1 MSAFLNQHFSP
12 VRPVEPSQLVGMAG
26 MTALSEMLAFALADP
41 GDGIM
46 MCRPIY
52 GRFEVDFGVKAGVK
66 AVYASMEG
74 RDPLGVQAVEMY
86 ERCLEEA
93 TKKGVVV
100 RALLISNPHNPLGK
114 YSLRCVVDGG
124 PR

>member
-1 MSAFLNQHFSP
+1 
-12 VRPVEPSQLVGMAG
+12 MAG
-26 MTALSEMLAFALADP
+26 VTALSEMLAFALADP

-74 RDPLGVQAVEMY
+74 RDLLGVQAVEMY

-93 TKKGVVV
+93 TKKGWF
-100 RALLISNPHNPLGK
+100 LG
-114 YSLRCVVDGG
+114 RC
-124 PR
+124 

>member
-1 MSAFLNQHFSP
+1 
-12 VRPVEPSQLVGMAG
+12 MAG
-26 MTALSEMLAFALADP
+26 VTALSEMLAFALADP
-41 GDGIM
+41 GNGIM

-114 YSLRCVVDGG
+114 YSLRCVVDVR

>member
-1 MSAFLNQHFSP
+1 
-12 VRPVEPSQLVGMAG
+12 MASV
-26 MTALSEMLAFALADP
+26 TALSEMLAFALADP

-52 GRFEVDFGVKAGVK
+52 RQFEVDFGVKAGVK

-74 RDPLGVQAVEMY
+74 RDPPGVQAVEMY

-93 TKKGVVV
+93 TKKGVVL
-100 RALLISNPHNPLGK
+100 RALLTSNPHNPLGK
-114 YSLRCVVDGG
+114 YSLRCVVDVG